1 MRGRAV
7 IHAAGI
13 TGKHALTVTL
23 SRARARMESTRNL
36 ISANLHHFG
45 INEAGSRSEGVP
57 PLALITI
64 RKDATA
70 ADTYDSTKVIT

>member
-23 SRARARMESTRNL
+23 SPARARAHMESTRNL

-45 INEAGSRSEGVP
+45 NEGWLSLWESPTARIN
-57 PLALITI
+57 
-64 RKDATA
+64 
-70 ADTYDSTKVIT
+70 YD